1 MELQICTFF
10 NPDLLWREQL
20 TTLIGQEEVEKLDRK
35 LKSLSVDGLDDLRI
49 EYSDMFCSRPVQQ
62 LEPLLDIVRDIG
74 SWPQVTCPHSL
85 QSSYNPGV
93 GRTRTSTSCS
103 VSSFCSAQ
111 IPSPPAPLGL
121 ATLTTLRTSLL
132 LSFINISTRSKQ
144 DNSRQLTIINFNAK
158 YHHLIPDIRRRVGC
172 LFPGLLGESTLS
184 TRPETSTILFSMIF
198 VRKKNPC
205 YK

>member
-74 SWPQVTCPHSL
+74 SWPQVTYPHSL
-85 QSSYNPGV
+85 QSS
-93 GRTRTSTSCS
+93 
-103 VSSFCSAQ
+103 
-111 IPSPPAPLGL
+111 
-121 ATLTTLRTSLL
+121 
-132 LSFINISTRSKQ
+132 
-144 DNSRQLTIINFNAK
+144 
-158 YHHLIPDIRRRVGC
+158 
-172 LFPGLLGESTLS
+172 
-184 TRPETSTILFSMIF
+184 
-198 VRKKNPC
+198 
-205 YK
+205 